1 MMLWD
6 YKETISAGK
15 QLGSTSFRKI
25 VKAITCKDQKIKQ
38 AVDYVL
44 GVLMYDNFAHLR
56 SVVATSAES
65 EFLNGIVNALEAF
78 IETMYENHI
87 ATCEVTNINFSLSD
101 HGSGVKRCDTC
112 CFASHVLE
120 YIKLRVNPEHAIL
133 LNDAIEKLKLFF
145 SHCVRVLNQLQ

>member
-15 QLGSTSFRKI
+15 QLGLTSFQKI

-38 AVDYVL
+38 AVDYVS
-44 GVLMYDNFAHLR
+44 GVSMYNNFAHLR

-65 EFLNGIVNALEAF
+65 ESLNGIVNALEALF
-78 IETMYENHI
+78 KTMYENHI

-101 HGSGVKRCDTC
+101 HG
-112 CFASHVLE
+112 
-120 YIKLRVNPEHAIL
+120 
-133 LNDAIEKLKLFF
+133 
-145 SHCVRVLNQLQ
+145 